1 MNRWRKKRTLATRG
15 EKWWD
20 SEGVQNPILTAQ
32 PPLLDGAEGEVLS
45 PAATLTVEGITA
57 GESSDRI
64 TAATL
69 MGGGGHNVAVP
80 SHGSAVETPGPEEAN
95 LPCGPITPGA
105 ISAGA
110 VIVPPPVLFSGL
122 EPPRLEATGERVT
135 GADTPK
141 LRIENKRRRRVLLAS
156 QQPQTQWSVYQ
167 GDFDLPN
174 PVAPLE
180 THRGEMCP
188 AGLALH
194 HPTTDLLKEWATYG
208 CPKQTSEP
216 WTCEEM
222 QAAIERGPHHSALSD
237 EAIAH
242 FKAKVDEK
250 SASGR
255 LSSSRGTPSRTTL
268 PPS

>member
-1 MNRWRKKRTLATRG
+1 MAEKENTSYSRG

-20 SEGVQNPILTAQ
+20 LEGVKNPILTAQ
-32 PPLLDGAEGEVLS
+32 PPLLDGAEGELLS

-57 GESSDRI
+57 GESNDRI
-64 TAATL
+64 TAATRI
-69 MGGGGHNVAVP
+69 GGGGHKFAVP
-80 SHGSAVETPGPEEAN
+80 SHGSTAGTPGPEDVN
-95 LPCGPITPGA
+95 LPYGPLTPSA

-110 VIVPPPVLFSGL
+110 VIDPPPVLFSGL

-141 LRIENKRRRRVLLAS
+141 HRIENKRRRRVLLAS

-167 GDFDLPN
+167 GDFDFPD

-194 HPTTDLLKEWATYG
+194 HPAADLLKEWATYG
-208 CPKQTSEP
+208 CPTQTGKP
-216 WTCEEM
+216 WTREEM
-222 QAAIERGPHHSALSD
+222 QAAIKRGPHRSALSD

-242 FKAKVDEK
+242 FKAEVDKKVRIGQAKLVAWDSIK
-250 SASGR
+250 DN
-255 LSSSRGTPSRTTL
+255 PP